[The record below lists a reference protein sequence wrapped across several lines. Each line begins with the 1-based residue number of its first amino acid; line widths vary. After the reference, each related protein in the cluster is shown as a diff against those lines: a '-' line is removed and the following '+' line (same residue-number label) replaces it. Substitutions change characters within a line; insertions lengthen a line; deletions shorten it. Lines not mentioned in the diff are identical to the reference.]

1 MAARRTTGSQT
12 LDILERQSAVMPL
25 KRLRI
30 HDKSRHLAG
39 LCLLRAETELDH
51 DALSRAIINSCEE
64 QGGFCLADGGRAVDS
79 GRDRGFRA
87 PSTPCQVS
95 VEEKIQL
102 FGFLKKGN
110 YDGRASG

>member
-1 MAARRTTGSQT
+1 MAARRITDPQT
-12 LDILERQSAVMPL
+12 LEILERQSAVMPL

-51 DALSRAIINSCEE
+51 DALSRAIVNSCEA
-64 QGGFCLADGGRAVDS
+64 QGGFCLTDS
-79 GRDRGFRA
+79 GRDRGLLA
-87 PSTPCQVS
+87 PVSTPCQVS

-102 FGFLKKGN
+102 FSFLKK
-110 YDGRASG
+110 R

>member
-1 MAARRTTGSQT
+1 MAARRTTEPQT
-12 LDILERQSAVMPL
+12 LEILERQSAVMPL

-51 DALSRAIINSCEE
+51 DALSRAIINFCEE
-64 QGGFCLADGGRAVDS
+64 QGGFCLADGGRAADS
-79 GRDRGFRA
+79 SSRDRGLRA
-87 PSTPCQVS
+87 PVSTPCQVS

-102 FGFLKKGN
+102 FGFLKK
-110 YDGRASG
+110 R

>member
-1 MAARRTTGSQT
+1 MAARRTTGPQT
-12 LDILERQSAVMPL
+12 LEILERQSAVMPL

-39 LCLLRAETELDH
+39 LCLLRAETELDY

-64 QGGFCLADGGRAVDS
+64 QGGFCLADGGRDVDS
-79 GRDRGFRA
+79 GRDRGPRA
-87 PSTPCQVS
+87 PASIPCQVS

-102 FGFLKKGN
+102 FGFLKK
-110 YDGRASG
+110 R